1 MDISPQPPTTED
13 GGARSAPRP
22 REGANL
28 VPGMAADGRLLA
40 RLSSRSALA
49 SDFQLLMGRAPG
61 TSRGDFRRAVLE
73 ENCLARSSTS
83 ARAKLYG
90 ELNGRYLLDDQHP
103 LFAAFLAEWR
113 LLQDDQDRM
122 QLVYVLFT
130 LNDRTVAVT
139 SCEWLFPH
147 LRRSASELR
156 VGDLESFYR
165 SLGKHE
171 HPEVSEWT
179 VKTLT
184 RVAQH
189 YLASVRD
196 FSFATGGTKKVAVR
210 PSPRPASV
218 RLILCALRLTG
229 VSPFETVNHSIFK
242 ILGIAPGEVVDVL
255 SDLNRQGSLKFRMQA
270 DVIELS
276 F

>member
-1 MDISPQPPTTED
+1 MKISPQPPTIEQ
-13 GGARSAPRP
+13 GGAHSSLSPR
-22 REGANL
+22 GNANL
-28 VPGMAADGRLLA
+28 VPGMVAAGRLLA

-61 TSRGDFRRAVLE
+61 TSRGDYRQAVLE

-83 ARAKLYG
+83 ARTKLYG
-90 ELNGRYLLDDQHP
+90 ELKGRYLLDDQHP

-113 LLQDDQDRM
+113 LLEDDQDRM
-122 QLVYVLFT
+122 QLVYVLFA

-165 SLGKHE
+165 SLGKQG

-196 FSFATGGTKKVAVR
+196 FGFATGGTKKIAVR
-210 PSPRPASV
+210 PSPRPASI
-218 RLILCALRLTG
+218 RLILRALRLAG
-229 VSPFETVNHSIFK
+229 VSQFGIISHGFFQ
-242 ILGIAPGEVVDVL
+242 ILGISPGEVVDAL
-255 SDLNRQGSLKFRMQA
+255 SVLNRQGSLRFRMQA